1 MFRRLIFDVIS
12 GNFACVIQEYAY
24 LGRETAHPKG
34 WGSMRIFSGMALFHL
49 MSIWKFFFVLFV
61 LIEILLMGRNPANQ
75 LRLVVYPIIYRVLYI
90 SGGDCRISEPSTVV
104 FVM

>member
-1 MFRRLIFDVIS
+1 MAKRFMFRRLIFDVIS

-49 MSIWKFFFVLFV
+49 MSIWKFFFRFV
-61 LIEILLMGRNPANQ
+61 CVDRNI
-75 LRLVVYPIIYRVLYI
+75 VDGKK
-90 SGGDCRISEPSTVV
+90 SG
-104 FVM
+104 